1 MFVSPAKSDPVA
13 ILKLTP
19 QREKLVLLMLKD
31 RRKFYRWQTSIS
43 CVCQGE
49 AGTFTG
55 EIANLSLGG
64 ARIVRPSS
72 LPPEGIDLDVV
83 LHRKDYSVSLK
94 AHVFYVEPVEDDQ
107 AFGIE
112 FYGSLHE
119 RTQKL
124 LPLFRQ
130 YLSEGQPGTVH

>member
-1 MFVSPAKSDPVA
+1 MTAR
-13 ILKLTP
+13 
-19 QREKLVLLMLKD
+19 REKLMVHMLKD

-43 CVCQGE
+43 CVCRGN
-49 AGTFTG
+49 GCTFTG
-55 EIANLSLGG
+55 EIENLSLGG
-64 ARIVRPSS
+64 ARIVNPSS

-83 LHRKDYSVSLK
+83 LHRRDYSVSLK
-94 AHVFYVEPVEDDQ
+94 AHVFYVEAEAAEM

-112 FYGSLHE
+112 FYGTLHE

-130 YLSEGQPGTVH
+130 YLSEGQPGAVH

>member
-1 MFVSPAKSDPVA
+1 
-13 ILKLTP
+13 
-19 QREKLVLLMLKD
+19 MLKD
-31 RRKFYRWQTSIS
+31 RRKFHRWQTSIS
-43 CVCQGE
+43 CVCRGE

-64 ARIVRPSS
+64 ARIEQPSS
-72 LPPEGIDLDVV
+72 FPPEGIDLEVI
-83 LHRKDYSVSLK
+83 LHRKDYSVSLR
-94 AHVFYVEPVEDDQ
+94 AHVFYVEPEEEVK

-112 FYGSLHE
+112 FYGTLHE

-130 YLSEGQPGTVH
+130 YLNEGQGAVH

>member
-1 MFVSPAKSDPVA
+1 M
-13 ILKLTP
+13 TP
-19 QREKLVLLMLKD
+19 RREKLNRLMLKD

-43 CVCQGE
+43 CVCQSE
-49 AGTFTG
+49 EGTFTG

-72 LPPEGIDLDVV
+72 IPVEGIDLDVV
-83 LHRKDYSVSLK
+83 LHRKDYSVTLK
-94 AHVFYVEPVEDDQ
+94 AHVYYVEAEGEEDS
-107 AFGIE
+107 FGIE

-130 YLSEGQPGTVH
+130 YLNEGEPGAVH

>member
-1 MFVSPAKSDPVA
+1 MTA
-13 ILKLTP
+13 L
-19 QREKLVLLMLKD
+19 REKLVFLMLKD

-43 CVCQGE
+43 CVCQSEGE
-49 AGTFTG
+49 TFTG

-64 ARIVRPSS
+64 ARIVQPSG
-72 LPPEGIDLDVV
+72 LPPEGIDLNVV
-83 LHRKDYSVSLK
+83 LHRRDYSVSLK
-94 AHVFYVEPVEDDQ
+94 AHVFYVEPADEEK
-107 AFGIE
+107 AFGVE

-130 YLSEGQPGTVH
+130 YLSEGQPGAVH